1 VDEPIASDEIG
12 VLQTGV
18 NSMVATLH
26 QTIEALEQRV
36 NELHEA
42 REALYTSESRFKSL
56 IENSYD
62 GILLYNKEGIIQYA
76 SPSIKQILGYT
87 AEELIGKKD
96 SDLTAEADTAEVK
109 TIFANLRAQPGK
121 GTAFRQRIKHK
132 DGTLVWL
139 EVTGTNL
146 LYDPH
151 VNAIV
156 WNFRNITKRVEQEK
170 QIQQQ
175 ERLAAVGQLA
185 AGIAHDFNN
194 ILAVIVLYSQ
204 LALKNNQLPQALQ
217 KHLQVV
223 AEQAQRAA
231 DLVVQ
236 ILDFSRRAILERRP
250 MDLGALLKEMVKL
263 WRRTLPENITVSL
276 EQDTNT
282 PLINAD
288 PTRIQQV
295 FMNLAVNARDA
306 MPDGGR
312 LHIRIEQRDLEPGSH
327 NLPDV
332 APGRWVQV
340 AVADTGIGVA
350 PEAITRLFEPF
361 YSTKGAKGTG
371 LGLAQVYGIVKQHE
385 GHIGVT
391 SQLGEGTTFTILLP
405 PVAQTETTA
414 VKKSGDIVVE
424 GGGETILL
432 VEDEK
437 ALRDALAYG
446 LQTINYRV
454 ISAEN
459 GQDALSV
466 YSETDENVA
475 LVLCDM
481 VMPQMGGMKL
491 LHQFRVKGLTL
502 PFIIM
507 TGHPFEADLSG
518 LQAEGLTDWI
528 LKPVDLKSLS
538 HLLVRALHQEQ
549 QPDTA

>member
-1 VDEPIASDEIG
+1 MVVSSDKRVFTSLHPQDVRRNVADLPGINQSWFDKSTSSQMVLDTAVGLISITPVYGFADDNTPFFVYIRASTEAAQREKQTVSGLFILGSILSVIATSAVIIIVFNTTILQRITAVLGVLQRVESGQLQARVDEPIASDEIG

-295 FMNLAVNARDA
+295 FMNLAVNVRDA

-312 LHIRIEQRDLEPGSH
+312 LHIRIEQRDLKPGSH

-340 AVADTGIGVA
+340 AVADTGIG
-350 PEAITRLFEPF
+350 IQR
-361 YSTKGAKGTG
+361 GA
-371 LGLAQVYGIVKQHE
+371 
-385 GHIGVT
+385 
-391 SQLGEGTTFTILLP
+391 
-405 PVAQTETTA
+405 
-414 VKKSGDIVVE
+414 
-424 GGGETILL
+424 
-432 VEDEK
+432 
-437 ALRDALAYG
+437 ALRGVWD
-446 LQTINYRV
+446 
-454 ISAEN
+454 
-459 GQDALSV
+459 
-466 YSETDENVA
+466 
-475 LVLCDM
+475 
-481 VMPQMGGMKL
+481 
-491 LHQFRVKGLTL
+491 
-502 PFIIM
+502 
-507 TGHPFEADLSG
+507 
-518 LQAEGLTDWI
+518 
-528 LKPVDLKSLS
+528 
-538 HLLVRALHQEQ
+538 
-549 QPDTA
+549 